1 MKKFLLLTVLALA
14 GLGASAQHQTLFNS
28 ARVVGAFGAPITEF
42 GLNNN
47 LSTSAGG
54 GGALVINNFFI
65 GGYGLGSTDFRRL
78 FNQGDVEVLNIGHG
92 GFWLGGTYQ
101 PWRLLHLYG
110 SARIGWGA
118 LNVDVR
124 DNSLDYEDL
133 DKIFVLTPEVGLEL
147 NITSWFRLAG
157 TVGYRWVQGANE
169 DLGYTNDDFTGATAA
184 ITMRFGWFG
193 WRRQ

>member
-92 GFWLGGTYQ
+92 GF
-101 PWRLLHLYG
+101 
-110 SARIGWGA
+110 
-118 LNVDVR
+118 
-124 DNSLDYEDL
+124 
-133 DKIFVLTPEVGLEL
+133 
-147 NITSWFRLAG
+147 
-157 TVGYRWVQGANE
+157 
-169 DLGYTNDDFTGATAA
+169 
-184 ITMRFGWFG
+184 
-193 WRRQ
+193 